1 MIEASSFEKPQNI
14 VIHPWRRFFAR
25 SLDLGL
31 YSVLVMTIGYYVFK
45 ISFSNDPL
53 SNVLDTFFACLIML
67 VMAPRMLSTL
77 GTSPGK
83 WIFGLVVRDK
93 SGDKLS
99 FLGGFRRIFG
109 VFSRGLGFSIP
120 LYNLYRQ
127 YTSYKTCQAGQA
139 LSWDEGLS
147 YRIKDTNGFRFIGL
161 FGGWVLI
168 IVIIFMLVFR
178 SALPINRGPISSEEY
193 IENYNYF
200 TRYYNLDTQR
210 RLLSDGT
217 WSKDRAYNDNTI
229 VFTYGSTK
237 LPNHEFV
244 EKDGKIKKIVLHLE
258 EDNGEFIGSLNTYLL
273 MAYSAFVGA
282 EKSLDLKALYHDS
295 VAENL
300 DNCFQNYEFEIAG
313 IRVKNQVDMVG
324 YTNHGHYLM
333 PDSKGQETPYFSL
346 TFTMEKIQ

>member
-1 MIEASSFEKPQNI
+1 MLEVSNHENPENI
-14 VIHPWRRFFAR
+14 VRHPWRRFFAR

-31 YSVLVMTIGYYVFK
+31 YSVLVLTIGYYVFK

-67 VMAPRMLSTL
+67 ALEPLMLSTL
-77 GTSPGK
+77 GTTPGK
-83 WIFGLVVRDK
+83 WIFGLVVRDQ
-93 SGDKLS
+93 SGHRLS
-99 FLGGFRRIFG
+99 FLGAFRRTFG

-127 YTSYKTCQAGQA
+127 YTSYKTCQAGQV

-178 SALPINRGPISSEEY
+178 GALPINRGPISTEEY

-200 TRYYNLDTQR
+200 IRYYNLDTQR
-210 RLLSDGT
+210 HLLPDGT
-217 WSKDRAYNDNTI
+217 WSKGRVRLDNHI
-229 VFTYGSTK
+229 VHIYGSTK
-237 LPNHEFV
+237 LPSHDFV
-244 EKDGKIKKIVLHLE
+244 EKDGKLQSIVLHLE
-258 EDNGEFIGSLNTYLL
+258 ADNGELIEGLNTYLL

-295 VAENL
+295 VAEKL
-300 DNCFQNYEFEIAG
+300 DNCFQNYDFEIAG
-313 IRVKNQVDMVG
+313 MRVKNQVEMVG
-324 YTNHGHYLM
+324 YTNHGHFLM
-333 PDSKGQETPYFSL
+333 PDSEGQETPYFSL
-346 TFTMEKIQ
+346 TFTIEKLD